1 MKKLLPIIFFAV
13 TIAASCKN
21 EPKKTTDVTTI
32 VDTVKTVENKT
43 ITPVA
48 SCYSYIKDK
57 DTVTLKMEGS
67 ANNVTGKLTY
77 KLYQKDSNK
86 GELSGQLNGDT
97 LLADY
102 KFMSEGQ
109 LSTRQVIFLIRNNV
123 AKEGYGKMEEKNGK
137 MVFKDMKGVSFE
149 TGLTL
154 NKVECGGY

>member
-1 MKKLLPIIFFAV
+1 MKKLISIILFAA

-21 EPKKTTDVTTI
+21 EPKKTTDATTI
-32 VDTVKTVENKT
+32 VDTAKTVENKT
-43 ITPVA
+43 TTPVA

-57 DTVTLKMEGS
+57 DTVTLKMESS

-86 GELSGQLNGDT
+86 GELTGQLNGDT

-149 TGLTL
+149 TGLAL

>member
-1 MKKLLPIIFFAV
+1 MKKLLPIILFAA

-21 EPKKTTDVTTI
+21 EPKKTTDATTI
-32 VDTVKTVENKT
+32 VDTAKTVENKT
-43 ITPVA
+43 TTPVA

-57 DTVTLKMEGS
+57 DTVTLKMESS

-86 GELSGQLNGDT
+86 GELTGQLNGDT

>member
-1 MKKLLPIIFFAV
+1 MKKLISIILFAA

-21 EPKKTTDVTTI
+21 EPKKTTDATTI
-32 VDTVKTVENKT
+32 VDTAKTVENKT
-43 ITPVA
+43 TTPVA

-149 TGLTL
+149 TGLAL